1 MISVRLVTDWRTV
14 AVEPVESL
22 GAPTWHRKDRRP
34 TMAKRNAKNQIKPQV
49 IDVKF
54 TIEATAA
61 RIVRADQSAG
71 DIHPAE

>member
-1 MISVRLVTDWRTV
+1 
-14 AVEPVESL
+14 
-22 GAPTWHRKDRRP
+22 
-34 TMAKRNAKNQIKPQV
+34 MAKRNAKNQIKPQV